1 MRKDG
6 GKMILLRKYFV
17 PLFGTILSYTLIF
30 LMAAFFNKSIWIDY
44 FSYLP
49 FTIGSVIL
57 IRLTDDYTDYKKD
70 YALGKVVFSRMMLMV
85 LIWYVFLLL
94 TIGLF
99 KEAFPL
105 TIIIMQIIS
114 NLFIIFSQFNFFLS
128 KVSLAFLKTLFIP
141 LVITN
146 LYICLNFNTIVL
158 IMVIVSFILSIIFY
172 IIKIKKGEKN
182 AHILS

>member
-1 MRKDG
+1 
-6 GKMILLRKYFV
+6 
-17 PLFGTILSYTLIF
+17 
-30 LMAAFFNKSIWIDY
+30 MAAFFNKSIWIDY

-99 KEAFPL
+99 D
-105 TIIIMQIIS
+105 
-114 NLFIIFSQFNFFLS
+114 
-128 KVSLAFLKTLFIP
+128 V
-141 LVITN
+141 
-146 LYICLNFNTIVL
+146 
-158 IMVIVSFILSIIFY
+158 
-172 IIKIKKGEKN
+172 
-182 AHILS
+182 